1 MALVQVAELEGRL
14 DAECQAEPSLT
25 ESQRQQLATLGADL
39 HALWN
44 EDSTHVEL
52 KKRVLRTVINEI
64 VVDVDHHS
72 GHIEMKIHL
81 AGRVHTPL
89 RVRKNQPG
97 QNGNATGADAVE
109 LVRKLATGWN
119 DGHIA
124 SMLNRADLLTGKG
137 NSWNETRVK
146 NLRRE
151 NAIPVFLKSQLRTW
165 KTMLEAASQ
174 LGVSNCVISAR
185 YERGSIILTT
195 NKAFKQWPAIFNG
208 DSTITAAVLDRLLRH
223 SSHSRA

>member
-1 MALVQVAELEGRL
+1 M
-14 DAECQAEPSLT
+14 
-25 ESQRQQLATLGADL
+25 LGADL
-39 HALWN
+39 QTLWS
-44 EDSTHVEL
+44 EDSTPIDL

-64 VVDVDHHS
+64 VVDVDHDS
-72 GHIEMKIHL
+72 GHIEMKIHW
-81 AGRVHTPL
+81 AGGVHTPL

-124 SMLNRADLLTGKG
+124 SMLNRAGLLTGKG

-151 NAIPVFLKSQLRTW
+151 NAIPVFSKSQPRTW

-174 LGVSNCVISAR
+174 LGVSNCVIRTMVRNKILPAKQIAKSAPWM
-185 YERGSIILTT
+185 IDDTDL
-195 NKAFKQWPAIFNG
+195 QLPAVRNYANQARTG
-208 DSTITAAVLDRLLRH
+208 KSAPCDNNTQLLNL
-223 SSHSRA
+223 